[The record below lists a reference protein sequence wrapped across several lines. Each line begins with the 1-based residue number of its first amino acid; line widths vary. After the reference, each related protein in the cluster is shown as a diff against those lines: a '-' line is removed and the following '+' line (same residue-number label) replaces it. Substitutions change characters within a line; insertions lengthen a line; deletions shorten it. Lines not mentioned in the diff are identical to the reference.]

1 VKERLLK
8 LVSVVLL
15 CIAALV
21 LPFVIFGENG
31 LPRVRKLE
39 EQVERIRERNRAVQW
54 EIMELDREILE
65 FRENPQLIR
74 QVAREELGYVTSDE
88 IVFIVP

>member
-1 VKERLLK
+1 MKERLLK